1 MSSDYRDY
9 HSPEKVNARRR
20 AIYIREHA
28 HHALAAVAPLS
39 PNLTVAE
46 VARCAVEQTAALYDA
61 LPPDPDADQGSGA
74 PAELLP
80 VEPETTARA
89 AQPTCTCSGKQP
101 CSAECRRCVPERRQ
115 SAGPDEATHAGRV
128 RQQRAARFAAL
139 ADCQQTCDPGVIE
152 RYHAH
157 LASSGLRDCGACG
170 ARLDVA
176 VHAEPA
182 VLQ

>member
-1 MSSDYRDY
+1 MPLGMGREAPLWREGKSMSSDYSDY
-9 HSPEKVNARRR
+9 HSPAKVNARRR

-61 LPPDPDADQGSGA
+61 LPPDPDQGGEGA
-74 PAELLP
+74 PAEVAPPPPRPRKP
-80 VEPETTARA
+80 VADRLN
-89 AQPTCTCSGKQP
+89 S
-101 CSAECRRCVPERRQ
+101 
-115 SAGPDEATHAGRV
+115 
-128 RQQRAARFAAL
+128 L
-139 ADCQQTCDPGVIE
+139 ADCKQTCDPGVIE

-157 LASSGLRDCGACG
+157 LASSGLQDCGACG

-176 VHAEPA
+176 AHDLLPAEPEATHHA
-182 VLQ
+182 VQH